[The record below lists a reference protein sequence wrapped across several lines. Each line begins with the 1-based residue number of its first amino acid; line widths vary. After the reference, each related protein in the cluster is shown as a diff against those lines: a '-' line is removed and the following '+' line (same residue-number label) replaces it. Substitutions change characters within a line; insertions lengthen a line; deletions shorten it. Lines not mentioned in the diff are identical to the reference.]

1 MLMVLWKVNE
11 TRKRSLLKSITG
23 RIIEVTLGTLIQG
36 IIFSIL
42 GFPRAFEL
50 GFMTTVIEEIS
61 CFCISY
67 LTERLW
73 NKIDW
78 GRVVKEEI

>member
-1 MLMVLWKVNE
+1 MGWKVNE
-11 TRKRSLLKSITG
+11 TRKRSILKSITG
-23 RIIEVTLGTLIQG
+23 RIIEVTLGTTVQG
-36 IIFSIL
+36 TVFMLL

-50 GFMTTVIEEIS
+50 GFMTTIIEEVS

-73 NKIDW
+73 NKINW
-78 GRVVKEEI
+78 GREVDGDY